1 MTPDGAT
8 IRELTE
14 RRARESRDTP
24 FCLFGDATLTFGQL
38 DESANRLA
46 HGLAAAGIHPGDRVA
61 VMLPTHP
68 EHVVTLLA
76 LAKLGAIHVPVNFHL
91 KGPGL
96 AYVLEHC
103 EARALIADTRYADAL
118 APVLPGLPHLET
130 LVQRGDGAID
140 GGPPIARFE
149 EIAVRGAPHPPREV
163 AGADHVVA
171 IMYTSGTTGPPKGV
185 MLGNRMYRAAGYAAG
200 LAADVRPGDVV
211 FQWEP
216 YHHIV
221 GVQTFMLCLHYGVTA
236 ALVDRFSASAFWE
249 QVTRY
254 RATQIHYLGGILGL
268 LLKQPP
274 RPDDARNPVRV
285 AYGAAAPVPLWR
297 EFERRFDV
305 TIREGYGMTEA
316 SSFTTVNLEGRVGS
330 IGTPLAYFEVKIVD
344 GDGRS
349 LPPRRVGEIVQRAR
363 EPGVIMTG
371 YFKNPEATRAAL
383 RDGWL
388 HTGDLGSCD
397 EDGFFYFAGRK
408 KDSVRRR
415 GENVSAW
422 EVERIVNLHPAVEES
437 AVIGVPSEMG
447 EDDIKLFV
455 KPAAGKVVDPLALI
469 RFCEQHLAY
478 FQVPRYVEVID
489 VFPKTPTE
497 RIRKEELS
505 RSVER
510 SWDLEKSGHQL
521 RRTR

>member
-1 MTPDGAT
+1 MPLDGAT

-24 FCLFGDATLTFGQL
+24 FCLFGDTALTFGGL
-38 DESANRLA
+38 DERVNRLA
-46 HGLAAAGIHPGDRVA
+46 HGLGEAGIHPGDRVA

-76 LAKLGAIHVPVNFHL
+76 LAKLGATHVPVNFHL

-96 AYVLEHC
+96 TYVLEHC
-103 EARALIADTRYADAL
+103 EARALIADPRYADAL
-118 APVLPGLPHLET
+118 APVLPGLPHLD
-130 LVQRGDGAID
+130 LIVQRGDGALA
-140 GGPPIARFE
+140 GGRKVVRLEELAAR
-149 EIAVRGAPHPPREV
+149 GTPHPPREV
-163 AGADHVVA
+163 ANAVVA

-185 MLGNRMYRAAGYAAG
+185 MLGDRMYRAAGYAAG

-236 ALVDRFSASAFWE
+236 ALVERFTASGFWD
-249 QVTRY
+249 QVRRY
-254 RATQIHYLGGILGL
+254 RATQIHYLGGVLTL
-268 LLKQPP
+268 LLKQEP
-274 RPDDARNPVRV
+274 RSDDARHTVRI
-285 AYGAAAPVPLWR
+285 AYGAAAPAALWP
-297 EFERRFDV
+297 EFERRFGV

-316 SSFTTVNLEGRVGS
+316 SSFTTVNLAGRVGS
-330 IGTPLAYFEVKIVD
+330 IGTPLPYFEVKIVGD
-344 GDGRS
+344 DGRP
-349 LPPRRVGEIVQRAR
+349 LPPRRMGEIVQRAR

-371 YFKNPEATRAAL
+371 YFKNPEATAATL

-397 EDGFFYFAGRK
+397 EEGFFYFAGRK

-422 EVERIVNLHPAVEES
+422 EVERVVNLHPAVEES
-437 AVIGVPSEMG
+437 AVIGVPSPMG
-447 EDDIKLFV
+447 EDDIKVFV
-455 KPAAGKVVDPLALI
+455 RPAAGQVVDPLALV
-469 RFCEQHLAY
+469 RFCEEHLAY

-489 VFPKTPTE
+489 AFPKTPTE

-510 SWDLEKSGHQL
+510 AWDLEKSGYRL
-521 RRTR
+521 RRAR